1 MLMGK
6 RRGIARSFTLGVI
19 IVVIAVVGMGAIFA
33 AGNSVIGTSISSI
46 ITSVTGSQSSTSGVS
61 VSTSSEFTNV
71 NGPPPSGFSQS
82 VVQTHVANIN
92 ARNVDATVADY
103 TSGATMVWSGDTQ
116 GLGGTYSGSS
126 NIRFTYETAIG
137 GASALSYTLS
147 NFTAYGT
154 SSNANIAVATG
165 TLNFTGTS
173 HVLGNFQGIIYFT
186 YDYVNQGGSWLIQQ
200 ESSYYQS
207 FTTQYSLG
215 ATTFPQWQVT
225 GPPLPFRYSES
236 PFKNF
241 VYYYG
246 GAAAAIGIV
255 AYLSAM
261 PLVVYVRKK
270 RGSNSSNE
278 RRAQ

>member
-1 MLMGK
+1 MGK
-6 RRGIARSFTLGVI
+6 RKGIGRSFTLGVI
-19 IVVIAVVGMGAIFA
+19 IVVIAVIGMGAIFA
-33 AGNSVIGTSISSI
+33 AGNSVIGSIVTSITS
-46 ITSVTGSQSSTSGVS
+46 SVTGTSTAVVSSTATSG
-61 VSTSSEFTNV
+61 EFANV
-71 NGPPPSGFSQS
+71 KGAPPAGFGQS
-82 VVQTHVANIN
+82 VLQSHIANIN
-92 ARNVDATVADY
+92 ARNVDATVGDY
-103 TSGATMVWSGDTQ
+103 TSGATMIWQGNTQ
-116 GLGGTYSGSS
+116 GLGGTYTGSS
-126 NIRFTYETAIG
+126 NIKFTYETAIG
-137 GASALSYTLS
+137 GASSLSYTVS

-154 SSNANIAVATG
+154 SSNPDIAVATA
-165 TLNFTGTS
+165 TLNFTGNS
-173 HVLGNFQGIIYFT
+173 HILGNFNGLIYST
-186 YDYVNQGGSWLIQQ
+186 YDYVNQGGTWLIQQ
-200 ESSYYQS
+200 ETSTYQS
-207 FTTQYSLG
+207 FNTQYSLG